1 MRKLIDV
8 EREFQS
14 QLVDLKYRKA
24 IALLELISD
33 EDYLKLQ
40 EDNEKIFAPIL
51 EENGEE
57 YLHNDNVLDQMIA
70 IFTECIKRSEN
81 SLDKMNA
88 SELYMYITKNIE
100 NLDTERL
107 RGIAK
112 VIKNMLGI

>member
-1 MRKLIDV
+1 
-8 EREFQS
+8 
-14 QLVDLKYRKA
+14 
-24 IALLELISD
+24 
-33 EDYLKLQ
+33 
-40 EDNEKIFAPIL
+40 
-51 EENGEE
+51 
-57 YLHNDNVLDQMIA
+57 MIA